1 MKQNDSRIEEILIK
15 MQELL
20 TEARLLKDRHDEL
33 TEQYVKL
40 KREFEER
47 TARTRTAA

>member
-1 MKQNDSRIEEILIK
+1 MNQDDSRIEEILMK

-20 TEARLLKDRHDEL
+20 TETRLLKERHDEL
-33 TEQYVKL
+33 AEQYVKL

-47 TARTRTAA
+47 TAKRRAAA